1 MREHPTQPA
10 APAPPPSAP
19 AAAPSNPPTVP
30 GAAPSNP
37 LHLHP
42 CGQRLAHPSLFPR
55 ALALLLLTLLL
66 SACAVQ
72 TEQTRFEVAIPP
84 GDATQFAPGRLQ
96 IPRGA
101 TVVWENKDTGLHT
114 VTCDPAL
121 AQQQGAYAELPA
133 GAEAWDSGDLAIGQS
148 WSYTFTTPGQYTY
161 YSRRDF
167 PNRMMGTIIV
177 AP

>member
-1 MREHPTQPA
+1 MQQHPPL
-10 APAPPPSAP
+10 P
-19 AAAPSNPPTVP
+19 AAAPYNVHTVP

-37 LHLHP
+37 PPPHP
-42 CGQRLAHPSLFPR
+42 GAIPISPRHSLR

-66 SACAVQ
+66 SACAVHA
-72 TEQTRFEVAIPP
+72 EQTHFEVAIPP
-84 GDATQFAPGRLQ
+84 GDASQFAPGRLK

-101 TVVWENKDTGLHT
+101 TVVWQNKDTNLHT
-114 VTCDPAL
+114 VTCDPSQ
-121 AQQQGAYAELPA
+121 AQQQGTYAELPA
-133 GAEAWDSGDLAIGQS
+133 GAEPWDSGDLATGQS

-177 AP
+177 SP

>member
-1 MREHPTQPA
+1 MQPR
-10 APAPPPSAP
+10 
-19 AAAPSNPPTVP
+19 
-30 GAAPSNP
+30 
-37 LHLHP
+37 
-42 CGQRLAHPSLFPR
+42 QFPR

-72 TEQTRFEVAIPP
+72 VQQTRFEVAITP
-84 GDATQFAPGRLQ
+84 GDAAQFQPGRLK

-101 TVVWENKDTGLHT
+101 TVVWQNKDTDFHT
-114 VTCDPAL
+114 VTCDPQLA
-121 AQQQGAYAELPA
+121 AQQQGAYAELPN
-133 GAEAWDSGDLAIGQS
+133 GAQAWDSGDLATGDT

-177 AP
+177 SP